1 MACKRHSLLKILNIE
16 YSFSF
21 GIERFHVPLIKV
33 VDKEFIL
40 KSLRGRE
47 KIRN

>member
-1 MACKRHSLLKILNIE
+1 MICKRHSLFKILNIE

-21 GIERFHVPLIKV
+21 SIERFHIPLIKV

-40 KSLRGRE
+40 KSLL
-47 KIRN
+47 